1 MYTVIKYSVLTDV
14 DCAIAGAPERKAAL
28 ANTENRK
35 HDTQV
40 IASSFLVWWL
50 TSPLPRPGLLRTG
63 RFVGPVK
70 LYSLLPHGHY
80 FVLRP

>member
-1 MYTVIKYSVLTDV
+1 MLARTTGPSGRVTPK
-14 DCAIAGAPERKAAL
+14 APL
-28 ANTENRK
+28 L
-35 HDTQV
+35 
-40 IASSFLVWWL
+40 I
-50 TSPLPRPGLLRTG
+50 LLRTG